1 MANQLSN
8 RAARTDWSDR
18 IGRRVKLR
26 DIHILLA
33 VVNCK
38 SMAKAAEHLA
48 VSQPV
53 VSKVIADL
61 EQRLGVRLLDRDRHG
76 AEPTVYGLAL
86 LKRGVAAFDELRQ
99 GVEDIE
105 FLRDPTKGELRI
117 GCAETVIGGLIA
129 RIIEQLSERYP
140 QIRFQVYLTPV
151 LFADY
156 RALRERNVELYIG
169 RIPHA
174 IAHEDF
180 DVEVLYDEPLLV
192 AAGANSRWAH
202 RRRIKL
208 VELMD
213 EPWVLPGP
221 ESIIGGLIADLFD
234 ASGLAVPQSGVVC
247 GSILMN
253 NALLATGRFL
263 AIYPGSLLRLSAKR
277 LGIKP
282 LPVELPF
289 RSTPVGVVTLKNR
302 MVSPLAKLFLDC
314 AREMA
319 KSLAESLGN
328 EVSAAQKGRSGQ
340 KQTAYIE
347 HI

>member
-1 MANQLSN
+1 MANQLST
-8 RAARTDWSDR
+8 RAARMDWSER

-33 VVNCK
+33 VAKCK

-53 VSKVIADL
+53 VSKVVADL

-117 GCAETVIGGLIA
+117 GCTDVVIGGLIA
-129 RIIEQLSERYP
+129 RVIEQVSEQYP
-140 QIRFQVYLTPV
+140 RIKFYVDSTTPV
-151 LFADY
+151 TFADY
-156 RALRERNVELYIG
+156 RGLRERNIELFIG

-180 DVEVLYDEPLLV
+180 DIEVLYDEPILV
-192 AAGANSRWAH
+192 AAGTNSRWAH

-208 VELMD
+208 VELID
-213 EPWVLPGP
+213 EPWVLPRP
-221 ESIIGGLIADLFD
+221 ESIPGGLIADLFH
-234 ASGLAVPQSGVVC
+234 ASGLAVPQRGVVC
-247 GSILMN
+247 GSIQMN
-253 NALLATGRFL
+253 NSLLATGRFL
-263 AIYPGSLLRLSAKR
+263 AIYPGSLLQLSAKR
-277 LGIKP
+277 LAIKL

-289 RSTPVGVVTLKNR
+289 HSTPVAVVTLKNR

-314 AREMA
+314 ARELA
-319 KSLAESLGN
+319 KSLAESLGD
-328 EVSAAQKGRSGQ
+328 EGSAARKGRS
-340 KQTAYIE
+340 ASRSR
-347 HI
+347 

>member
-1 MANQLSN
+1 MPNQLST

-33 VVNCK
+33 VAKCK

-53 VSKVIADL
+53 VSKVVADL

-117 GCAETVIGGLIA
+117 GCTDAVIGGLVA
-129 RIIEQLSERYP
+129 RTIEQLSEQYP
-140 QIRFQVYLTPV
+140 RIKFYVDSTMRVS
-151 LFADY
+151 FADY
-156 RALRERNVELYIG
+156 RGLRERSVELFIG
-169 RIPHA
+169 RIPHG
-174 IAHEDF
+174 IAEDF
-180 DVEVLYDEPLLV
+180 DIETLYDEPIVV
-192 AAGANSRWAH
+192 AAGANSRWAQ

-208 VELMD
+208 AELID
-213 EPWVLPGP
+213 EPWVLPP
-221 ESIIGGLIADLFD
+221 PDSIPGGLIADLFH
-234 ASGLAVPQSGVVC
+234 ASGLAVPQRGVESG
-247 GSILMN
+247 SLQMN
-253 NALLATGRFL
+253 HSLLASGRFL
-263 AIYPGSLLRLSAKR
+263 AIYPGSLLQLSAKR
-277 LGIKP
+277 FAIKL

-289 RSTPVGVVTLKNR
+289 RSTPVAVVTLKNR
-302 MVSPLAKLFLDC
+302 MVSSMAKLFLDC
-314 AREMA
+314 AREVA
-319 KSLAESLGN
+319 KSLAESLGD
-328 EVSAAQKGRSGQ
+328 EVSAARKGRS
-340 KQTAYIE
+340 IFRSR
-347 HI
+347 